1 MRKLLFLTAFLA
13 FMLPS
18 TTWAQTGISGKWT
31 ITMWGAGKEESF
43 PIEIKAS
50 GENLTVT
57 ATHPTFKEMTG
68 TGTLKG
74 DSVSIDLK
82 SASLG
87 MTLTGKLSGD
97 KMSGTRKIKS
107 SSGGPGSAAG
117 GAPAGGQGG
126 APAGGQGGAPGGQGG
141 GGAGGNENWTAVKN

>member
-1 MRKLLFLTAFLA
+1 
-13 FMLPS
+13 
-18 TTWAQTGISGKWT
+18 
-31 ITMWGAGKEESF
+31 MWGAGKEESF

-107 SSGGPGSAAG
+107 NSGGPGSAAG